1 MCPTCGSRKSKVH
14 TTRKYENRIWRRKSC
29 LDCGRLYSTQEI
41 YSEDFRELE
50 RGAIEEHEKIMH
62 EQAYLRHK
70 LAVLESYA
78 KEDS

>member
-1 MCPTCGSRKSKVH
+1 MCPTCGGRKSKVH

-41 YSEDFRELE
+41 FSEDFRELS
-50 RGAIEEHEKIMH
+50 RGATEEHEQIRK
-62 EQAYLRHK
+62 EQAYLQHK

-78 KEDS
+78 EKNS